1 MKKFILPLVTIIL
14 LVYSIKAQTN
24 EFLPLSRY
32 GFGSMTRTYSP
43 FSQACGHA
51 GSAYTQIDEFN
62 PLNPAT
68 LGFLKVTDAEI
79 GYNIK
84 YKSIRDNQTSIN
96 DLSGTLSYIQIGIPL
111 RNSIN
116 QLLERKEYKHTY
128 GLSFGI
134 MPVSSTSYNYQV
146 NDSNTVGATVR
157 KLTGSGGLNQFM
169 VGFGYRYK
177 KISAGLNLAYIFG
190 NLKFEQVFYLRDQFP
205 GAKDYYTDRYFGSG
219 FRPQIGFIYQEILN
233 SAEFK
238 KDATK
243 HGKSLNVSLVISAP
257 SSLRMNQYS
266 IHYAE
271 LLLGNVATII
281 DTLSFK
287 ENNLTNSTLPLELT
301 AGLSYNHKD
310 HYGAVV
316 DYALQNWS
324 SATLYEG
331 AKGNFINESRISGG
345 LWLRPEQNGF
355 GSILKRS
362 QYRVGAFYESGYL
375 KVKNEIL
382 QQYGLTLGMSSTFA
396 FQRQSGTINLGLEFG
411 KMSVSNLINEDYFKV
426 NLGVR
431 LNDNEWFLKRRY
443 D

>member
-1 MKKFILPLVTIIL
+1 
-14 LVYSIKAQTN
+14 
-24 EFLPLSRY
+24 
-32 GFGSMTRTYSP
+32 
-43 FSQACGHA
+43 
-51 GSAYTQIDEFN
+51 
-62 PLNPAT
+62 
-68 LGFLKVTDAEI
+68 
-79 GYNIK
+79 
-84 YKSIRDNQTSIN
+84 
-96 DLSGTLSYIQIGIPL
+96 
-111 RNSIN
+111 
-116 QLLERKEYKHTY
+116 
-128 GLSFGI
+128 
-134 MPVSSTSYNYQV
+134 
-146 NDSNTVGATVR
+146 
-157 KLTGSGGLNQFM
+157 
-169 VGFGYRYK
+169 
-177 KISAGLNLAYIFG
+177 
-190 NLKFEQVFYLRDQFP
+190 
-205 GAKDYYTDRYFGSG
+205 
-219 FRPQIGFIYQEILN
+219 
-233 SAEFK
+233 
-238 KDATK
+238 
-243 HGKSLNVSLVISAP
+243 
-257 SSLRMNQYS
+257 MNQYS
-266 IHYAE
+266 IHYSE

-426 NLGVR
+426 NLGIR